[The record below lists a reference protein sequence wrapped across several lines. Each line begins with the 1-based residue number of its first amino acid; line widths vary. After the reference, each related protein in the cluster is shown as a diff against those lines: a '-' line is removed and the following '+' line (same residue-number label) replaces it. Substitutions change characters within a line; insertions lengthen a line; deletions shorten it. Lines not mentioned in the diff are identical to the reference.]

1 MAYTLE
7 VILERLKGLRENAED
22 TTDITSKLLSQDEI
36 GEDLLDEL
44 LEEFELERIDE
55 SENGDENEEEKIDL
69 AKLEV
74 EITDVERY
82 ILWARSIGIDTKT
95 RHLLQ
100 ALTIGYEKLA
110 ATGAAEKALVFT
122 ESRRTQTHLKNFLEA
137 NGYAGQVVTFSGTN
151 NSPEATEIYKNSVSY
166 THLTLPTKRIV

>member
-1 MAYTLE
+1 MCIRDRSVSEFLQKPDSYAFPQRQRHLTVVVVRKVLASSPIALAYTLE

-44 LEEFELERIDE
+44 LEEFELEGGDG

-74 EITDVERY
+74 EITEVERY

-110 ATGAAEKALVFT
+110 ASGCLLYTSPSPRDKRQ
-122 ESRRTQTHLKNFLEA
+122 SRMPSSA
-137 NGYAGQVVTFSGTN
+137 
-151 NSPEATEIYKNSVSY
+151 
-166 THLTLPTKRIV
+166 